1 MCSWLFDLLA
11 RANKVELERRL
22 DLATDMLAKGHSGTS
37 VVTFM
42 SQEEGLSRRQS
53 QRIVSN
59 AYQILVSDVKQIG
72 LDRKELVSQLV
83 VNLQAG
89 IQKSLELGHVSAMVA
104 CVRTLNDL
112 CGLGASKE
120 TAMSRR
126 FR

>member
-1 MCSWLFDLLA
+1 MFLVIDLLA

-59 AYQILVSDVKQIG
+59 AYQILVSDVTQIG

-89 IQKSLELGHVSAMVA
+89 IQKSLNLGHVSAMVA